1 MGLIA
6 GFFITV
12 SSQSVHLI
20 IMVKQITGSLRVRPM
35 LPRSAKQESSHGYDK
50 SVGKLKEAS
59 KLKPVNP
66 AKKAMRVGPKAQREE
81 AEKKLADDLA
91 MASGWND
98 HKVSRGKHHR
108 ETFADEEMEEED

>member
-1 MGLIA
+1 M
-6 GFFITV
+6 
-12 SSQSVHLI
+12 
-20 IMVKQITGSLRVRPM
+20 RPM

-66 AKKAMRVGPKAQREE
+66 AKKPSKKAMRVGPKAQREE
-81 AEKKLADDLA
+81 AEKKQADDLA

-108 ETFADEEMEEED
+108 ETFDDEEMEEED